1 MLLQC
6 ATLIQHLT
14 FLGKRIQIQPFLL
27 KLLTMLITTSF
38 LLFFACS
45 HYQVLST
52 FQLSYIIQLVQITQR
67 IHWHVCL
74 TSPFVSESGQPVF
87 KQIGFIFSAVLF
99 CHWTTLKQEVSPKPK
114 IIMLPFINQNQVH
127 WWMKLILHQ
136 YYQFFYLI
144 HLPRLQKCPVSLKTC
159 SAGPRFC

>member
-6 ATLIQHLT
+6 AYLMQHLMV
-14 FLGKRIQIQPFLL
+14 LGKKIQIQPFLL

-52 FQLSYIIQLVQITQR
+52 FQLNHIIQLVQITER
-67 IHWHVCL
+67 IHGHVCL
-74 TSPFVSESGQPVF
+74 IAHFTPESGQPIF
-87 KQIGFIFSAVLF
+87 KQTGFIFSVVLF
-99 CHWTTLKQEVSPKPK
+99 CHWTTLKQELSPKPN

-127 WWMKLILHQ
+127 WWMKLIFVSMQSSLQSITQPPYLHPSSS
-136 YYQFFYLI
+136 FSCKK
-144 HLPRLQKCPVSLKTC
+144 RLL
-159 SAGPRFC
+159 